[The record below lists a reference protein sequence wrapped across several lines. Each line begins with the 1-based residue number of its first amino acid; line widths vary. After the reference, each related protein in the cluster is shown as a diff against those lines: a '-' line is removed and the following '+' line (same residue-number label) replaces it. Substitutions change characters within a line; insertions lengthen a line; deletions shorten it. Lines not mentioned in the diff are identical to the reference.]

1 MVGIEI
7 AMRQRKKQP
16 AQTRQALLDAADL
29 SFSRQ
34 GYAATGLGGL
44 VAQAGLTKGG
54 LFHHFPDKKALA
66 KAWID
71 DRLSPNIQQDWIL
84 PLAEVQSLDAFQQ
97 FCRLRILA
105 IQPDDSLSALVAI
118 TAEIA
123 ATDDSAADSL
133 ELVFSA
139 WRSAIA
145 ALLERGKA
153 DGWIHPSIQPANE
166 SALMVSMIA
175 GFSVTAKS
183 GRDRE
188 MLRHACNA
196 LDGYLE
202 TLRAQSS

>member
-1 MVGIEI
+1 M
-7 AMRQRKKQP
+7 AMHQRKKQP
-16 AQTRQALLDAADL
+16 EQTRQALLDAADQ

-34 GYAATGLGGL
+34 GYAGTGLGGL

-71 DRLSPNIQQDWIL
+71 GRLQPAIQESWIL
-84 PLAEVQSLDAFQQ
+84 PLAEVRSLRAFQQ
-97 FCRLRILA
+97 FWRLRILA
-105 IQPDDSLSALVAI
+105 IQPDDAISALAAI

-123 ATDDSAADSL
+123 ATDDSAGESL

-139 WRSAIA
+139 WRTAIA

-166 SALMVSMIA
+166 SALMVSMVA
-175 GFSVTAKS
+175 GFTVTAKS
-183 GRDRE
+183 GRDPE